1 MPIRTILVPLADA
14 TGAAATLGTAFS
26 LAKTFNA
33 HVEALHLRADP
44 ADSISDFVGETV
56 SPTLVEEVMAA
67 AEERAQTVADRTR
80 KAFDAAVGKAKLETV
95 GRPARQN
102 KATVAYREE
111 TGLSDYWVETQG
123 RISDLT
129 VVRRPRNSADVL
141 ATSIAESAL
150 MGTGRPVLLVPPT
163 MPKSIGTSVAIAWN
177 GSAEASKAV
186 AAAMPFLMRAKAV
199 SAITVVEDGAGD
211 HSLDGL
217 VGYLRWHGIR
227 AKANVVKNRSG
238 DAGKSLTGAA
248 SRAKADLLVMGAY
261 THSRM
266 REMILGGVTNHVL
279 TAARIPVM
287 LAH

>member
-14 TGAAATLGTAFS
+14 AGAAATLDTAFT

-33 HVEALHLRADP
+33 HVEGLHLRADP

-56 SPTLVEEVMAA
+56 SPTLVEEVMDAA
-67 AEERAQTVADRTR
+67 SKRAEGVATRTR
-80 KAFDAAVGKAKLETV
+80 KAFETAVAKAKVEMLD
-95 GRPARQN
+95 RPSRQN
-102 KATVAYREE
+102 KATASYREE
-111 TGLSDYWVETQG
+111 MGLSDYWVETQG

-129 VVRRPRNSADVL
+129 LVRRPRDSADVL
-141 ATSIAESAL
+141 ASTIAESAL

-163 MPKSIGTSVAIAWN
+163 APKSLGTSVAVAWN
-177 GSAEASKAV
+177 GSVEASKAV
-186 AAAMPFLMRAKAV
+186 ASAMPFLMRAKTV
-199 SAITVVEDGAGD
+199 TAISVMEEGGQN
-211 HSLDGL
+211 HNLDGL
-217 VGYLRWHGIR
+217 ERYLRWHGIR
-227 AKANVVKNRSG
+227 VTANAVRHRGG
-238 DAGKSLTGAA
+238 DVGAALGRAA

-279 TAARIPVM
+279 SSSRIPVL